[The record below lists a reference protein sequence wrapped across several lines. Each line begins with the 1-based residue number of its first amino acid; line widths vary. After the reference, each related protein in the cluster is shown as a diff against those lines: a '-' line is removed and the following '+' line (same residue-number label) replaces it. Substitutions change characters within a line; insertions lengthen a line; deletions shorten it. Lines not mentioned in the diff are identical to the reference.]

1 MRNRSNSRRL
11 LSLTIGLLVVAAAS
25 AAAQRQERPS
35 RDQWQ
40 QPAQVMAEL
49 HLRPGNVVADV
60 GCGRGYFLFR
70 FAEAV
75 GDEGKVLGV
84 DISERALDAA
94 RERAQEQDVTNVEF
108 VLSEPTDTKL
118 QPDSVDVACICMVLH
133 HVPTD
138 QQQPLL
144 GSVAKSLKPGGYL
157 YVIDVKQG
165 VETPFR
171 WHGEQLPREELTQ
184 KATAAGL
191 TLNADF
197 YCLRYQYFIRFM
209 KPEPE
214 E

>member
-1 MRNRSNSRRL
+1 
-11 LSLTIGLLVVAAAS
+11 
-25 AAAQRQERPS
+25 
-35 RDQWQ
+35 
-40 QPAQVMAEL
+40 MAEL

>member
-1 MRNRSNSRRL
+1 MPDRSDSRRL
-11 LSLTIGLLVVAAAS
+11 FSLTIGILLVATVS

-35 RDQWQ
+35 RDEWQ
-40 QPAQVMAEL
+40 QPARVMAEL
-49 HLRPGNVVADV
+49 HLKPGDVVADV

-75 GDEGKVLGV
+75 GDEGKALGV
-84 DISERALDAA
+84 DISESALDAA
-94 RERAQEQDVTNVEF
+94 RKRAQEQDVTNVEL

-118 QPDSVDVACICMVLH
+118 QPDSMDVAFICMVLH
-133 HVPTD
+133 HVPKD

-144 GSVAKSLKPGGYL
+144 ESVAKSLKPGGYL

-171 WHGEQLPREELTQ
+171 WHGEQLPREELTE

-197 YCLRYQYFIRFM
+197 YCLQYHYFIRFM

-214 E
+214 K